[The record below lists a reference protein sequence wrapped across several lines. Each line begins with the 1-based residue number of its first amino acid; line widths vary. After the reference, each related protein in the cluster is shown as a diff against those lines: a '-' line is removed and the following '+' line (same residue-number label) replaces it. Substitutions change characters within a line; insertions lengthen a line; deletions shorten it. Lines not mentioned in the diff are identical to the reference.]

1 MTPWLADIYQTHRR
15 GLYAL
20 ALSVLRRPELAEDAV
35 HDAFV
40 KITRLKAQPD
50 GDPVSYTF
58 AAVRNAALD
67 LRGKQ
72 AQIGASGIGAHADD
86 IQAIDLV
93 AANTAT
99 NPAQQAMLGED
110 KARVQAALA
119 RLSPDDREVILLR
132 LWSNLSFQQ
141 IGDAC
146 REPLGTIASRYYR
159 ALAQLREAL
168 ADGAQESSS
177 PPAPSKE
184 SRHAH

>member
-40 KITRLKAQPD
+40 KMTRLKAVPD

-58 AAVRNAALD
+58 ACVRNAALD

-72 AQIGASGIGAHADD
+72 AQIGASGTGAAGAD

-93 AANTAT
+93 AANPVA
-99 NPAQQAMLGED
+99 NPAAQVLLGEE
-110 KARVQAALA
+110 KARVQAALG
-119 RLSPDDREVILLR
+119 RLNPDDREVILLR

-141 IGDAC
+141 IGEAC
-146 REPLGTIASRYYR
+146 HEPLGTIASRYYR
-159 ALAQLREAL
+159 ALTQLRRLLSEPADSNSTPPPPKEA
-168 ADGAQESSS
+168 
-177 PPAPSKE
+177 
-184 SRHAH
+184 RHAS